1 MTYMKLGK
9 IAAVA
14 VSVGATTAVLAM
26 AGAPVASASAS
37 TTIADQL
44 AGSDPRDATNCGEYT
59 CTTYYN
65 RTSTRV
71 WAEDLP
77 PILETTD
84 ALSGIFCGALTG
96 RFHWLAG
103 IAAGLGCDL
112 ASKTDL
118 HEVAFQA
125 QLAQAANGCLEIEK
139 ADGKIIRI
147 GYTTHD
153 DWCGGS

>member
-1 MTYMKLGK
+1 MKLRK
-9 IAAVA
+9 IVAVA
-14 VSVGATTAVLAM
+14 ASVGTSTALLFT
-26 AGAPVASASAS
+26 AGIPAASASAS
-37 TTIADQL
+37 VTVADQL

-65 RTSTRV
+65 RTSTKV

-77 PILETTD
+77 PILEATD
-84 ALSGIFCGALTG
+84 LLSGIFCGAVTG
-96 RFHWLAG
+96 RFHWLTG
-103 IAAGLGCDL
+103 VAAGLGCGV

-125 QLAQAANGCLEIEK
+125 QLAEAANGCLEIEK

-153 DWCGGS
+153 EWCGGN